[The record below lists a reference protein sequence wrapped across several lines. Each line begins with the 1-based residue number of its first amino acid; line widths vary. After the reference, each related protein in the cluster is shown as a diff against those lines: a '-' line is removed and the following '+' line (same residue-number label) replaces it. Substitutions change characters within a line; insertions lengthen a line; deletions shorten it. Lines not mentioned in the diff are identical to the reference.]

1 VGASA
6 EELDAIAER
15 LFAGV
20 MAPLALG
27 GPIRPGHAIG
37 TRAALS
43 FGERRAPADAELAA
57 RANEARIR
65 RARRLVP
72 VDSLPDASGADWAL
86 AAAFHDLLQA
96 ANPIFDAPLRRGAAA
111 RVLELAL
118 ATLERVPWPVTAGE
132 ALSRHTWLARAPEVT
147 RTDSEVRWW
156 LGRREYRGV
165 DPPERVQAWPRLR
178 RVNVARVPRPLLELT
193 PIAVDR
199 ERLTAAVAELL
210 ARTPLTDL
218 STCARAAPS
227 FEWHPA
233 ALALVASGAGRRLA
247 LRALARS
254 AAADVDAA
262 LGRATRALLAG
273 PHRARAAPAL
283 MLLADRAIASAH
295 QRLQS
300 ERGRSAPAEPSFAQ
314 AIGALM
320 ARRALVA
327 GEGAWSTGDRA
338 SLIDALA
345 QPARSAAAREAHHL
359 FEGRERD

>member
-1 VGASA
+1 MA
-6 EELDAIAER
+6 EDRDAIAER

-20 MAPLALG
+20 MAPLVLG
-27 GPIRPGHAIG
+27 GPVRPGHAIG
-37 TRAALS
+37 ARTALA
-43 FGERRAPADAELAA
+43 FGEGRTPADTELEA
-57 RANEARIR
+57 RTNEARVR

-72 VDSLPDASGADWAL
+72 VDSLPGPSAADWAL

-96 ANPIFDAPLRRGAAA
+96 ANPVFDAPLRRGAAA
-111 RVLELAL
+111 RVLEVA
-118 ATLERVPWPVTAGE
+118 AAALERVPLPASANE

-156 LGRREYRGV
+156 SGKREYRGV
-165 DPPERVQAWPRLR
+165 DPPGRLQAWPRLR
-178 RVNVARVPRPLLELT
+178 RVNVVRVPRPLLELT

-210 ARTPLTDL
+210 TRTPLTDL
-218 STCARAAPS
+218 ATCTRTAPV

-233 ALALVASGAGRRLA
+233 TLALVASGAGRTLA
-247 LRALARS
+247 SRALARS
-254 AAADVDAA
+254 AAAEVDAA
-262 LGRATRALLAG
+262 LGRATRGLLAG
-273 PHRARAAPAL
+273 PHRERAAPAL
-283 MLLADRAIASAH
+283 MLLADRAVSSAQ
-295 QRLQS
+295 QRLQA
-300 ERGRSAPAEPSFAQ
+300 ERGRAAAVETSFAQ

-338 SLIDALA
+338 RLIDALA

-359 FEGRERD
+359 FEAEEGR